1 MRRTWQKKN
10 LTHYSVCD
18 FVEDEDVFETDFV
31 RCGEDGRENERLKS
45 NEAESQSLNPAKW
58 HLTPERHMFQEC
70 GS

>member
-45 NEAESQSLNPAKW
+45 NEAEANL
-58 HLTPERHMFQEC
+58 
-70 GS
+70 